1 MKIKISVNFTKG
13 FSRALDLSGTKKW
26 PNLSDERIADYE
38 ALRSDWENVGQ
49 TIKEESGRYKTIRT
63 N

>member
-13 FSRALDLSGTKKW
+13 FSRALDLSGTKQW
-26 PNLSDERIADYE
+26 PNLSNGRIADYE

-49 TIKEESGRYKTIRT
+49 TIKKESGRYKTFKI